1 MTDDPNQPAPDATDF
16 DAKRQR
22 KEEAERLLEPKGVF
36 MLGVIGIRQ
45 RWFRELM
52 DARTDELKGELVAK
66 LQVLDAVVNGLAGF
80 VNDYRVAVRNTK

>member
-1 MTDDPNQPAPDATDF
+1 MSDDPNQPAPDAADF